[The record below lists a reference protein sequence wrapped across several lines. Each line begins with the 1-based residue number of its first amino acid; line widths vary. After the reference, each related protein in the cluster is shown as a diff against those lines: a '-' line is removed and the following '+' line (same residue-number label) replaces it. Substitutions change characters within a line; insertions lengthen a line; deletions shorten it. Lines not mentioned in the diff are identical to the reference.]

1 MTRHQ
6 MARVADGVTGDQVL
20 RVVAVAFSMGPVSR
34 TELLA
39 SAVAAHA
46 PTPVLDALLRIP
58 ERRYHDVYD
67 LRGQL
72 MASAT
77 R

>member
-1 MTRHQ
+1 MTR
-6 MARVADGVTGDQVL
+6 VTDGVTGDQVL
-20 RVVAVAFSMGPVSR
+20 RVVAAAFSMAPVSR

-39 SAVAAHA
+39 AAVEAHA
-46 PTPVLDALLRIP
+46 PTPVLDALLRLP
-58 ERRYHDVYD
+58 ERRYHDVFD

-72 MASAT
+72 MTTAT

>member
-1 MTRHQ
+1 MRHQ

-20 RVVAVAFSMGPVSR
+20 RVVAEAFSMGPVSR

-39 SAVAAHA
+39 TAVAAHA
-46 PTPVLDALLRIP
+46 PTAVLDALLRLP
-58 ERRYHDVYD
+58 ERLYHDVYD

-72 MASAT
+72 MATAN